1 MGTDSATSLA
11 TQQSIKAYVDAV
23 STLSLIDEDDM
34 STDSATRPPSQQSV
48 KAYVDGQTHL
58 SLIDEDN
65 MATDSAT
72 RPPSQQSVKAYV
84 DGQTHDSGIDD
95 IVEDTTPQ
103 LGGDLDL
110 NGNNIDFPT
119 TANISDCLDEDTMSS
134 DSATK
139 LATQQSIKAYAD
151 TKASAGDIVSLAIAL
166 G

>member
-1 MGTDSATSLA
+1 
-11 TQQSIKAYVDAV
+11 
-23 STLSLIDEDDM
+23 
-34 STDSATRPPSQQSV
+34 
-48 KAYVDGQTHL
+48 
-58 SLIDEDN
+58 

-95 IVEDTTPQ
+95 IVEDTTPS
-103 LGGDLDL
+103 LGGDLNL

-134 DSATK
+134 NSATK
-139 LATQQSIKAYAD
+139 LATQQSIKAYVDAQSHLSLIDEDNFATDSATRPPSQQSVKAYAD
-151 TKASAGDIVSLAIAL
+151 TKASTGDATSLAIAL